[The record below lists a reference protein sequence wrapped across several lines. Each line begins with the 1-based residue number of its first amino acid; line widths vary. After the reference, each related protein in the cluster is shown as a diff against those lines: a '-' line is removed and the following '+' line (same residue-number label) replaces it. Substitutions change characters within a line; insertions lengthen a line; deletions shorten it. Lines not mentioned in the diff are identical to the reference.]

1 MAFVTIFY
9 IYCLRHGPTFFA
21 SDQDVT
27 IIAAACVRA
36 VHQHLGGKKAS
47 VQISTSCPLWTR
59 DPNHCHWL
67 VHSKN
72 TVRSLAD
79 TSHTQMLGSRNK
91 IKTSTITAQ
100 QVLSSVTGRGRWQ
113 QDSGLNDKKN
123 KTLTSL
129 YVCLERLPD
138 SINLKNTKWFSQPS
152 LMAKLGH

>member
-1 MAFVTIFY
+1 MNLLFETWSNIFCKWSGCDN
-9 IYCLRHGPTFFA
+9 YC
-21 SDQDVT
+21 S
-27 IIAAACVRA
+27 CMCSSCA

-59 DPNHCHWL
+59 DPNHCHWF

-138 SINLKNTKWFSQPS
+138 SINLKNTK
-152 LMAKLGH
+152 